1 MSWEIGVGG
10 SLCAEK
16 DKVGREGDRED
27 TGEREKLREEGI
39 EVGECLRDTNPY
51 SCKECIGNWFTVKIH
66 EFTFYREKKIK
77 SIIHDDYFPLYL
89 CRLYFSCFFLLL
101 FFMSVQRYL

>member
-16 DKVGREGDRED
+16 GKVGREGDNR
-27 TGEREKLREEGI
+27 GYRRAREKLRETEVI

-66 EFTFYREKKIK
+66 EFTFYREKNQINNT
-77 SIIHDDYFPLYL
+77 
-89 CRLYFSCFFLLL
+89 C
-101 FFMSVQRYL
+101 

>member
-27 TGEREKLREEGI
+27 TGERQKLREEGI

-66 EFTFYREKKIK
+66 EFTFYREKHQINNT
-77 SIIHDDYFPLYL
+77 
-89 CRLYFSCFFLLL
+89 C
-101 FFMSVQRYL
+101 